1 MIRRPPRSTLFP
13 YTTLF
18 RSDLIAYVRG
28 GASPKQIQGN
38 KPALITPDREGAYLL
53 TANTAEIFGD
63 QITLEPEFQNIGLW
77 HGSNDYLSW
86 SADIKKAAPY
96 DVYFDYACATGS
108 AGNRFRL
115 TAGSAE
121 LNGTVA
127 PTGGG
132 WSNYKQ
138 IKVGELRLEPGTQR
152 ITLRPDGDVRGALID
167 LRTIAL
173 VPSGQIARLAKSDTS

>member
-1 MIRRPPRSTLFP
+1 MGVIKNETATSLSFASGNGITE
-13 YTTLF
+13 TVF
-18 RSDLIAYVRG
+18 RSNLRKLRVLSLSLMTEGLETAITPEQMADLIAYVRG

-138 IKVGELRLEPGTQR
+138 
-152 ITLRPDGDVRGALID
+152 
-167 LRTIAL
+167 
-173 VPSGQIARLAKSDTS
+173 